1 MRVYELV
8 LVLKTSLS
16 EAERK
21 KVVDTLKG
29 WLSSATVTKEDAW
42 GQKALAY
49 PIKKETTG
57 YYLVYSLESEK
68 GMPLDLEKRILAQEN
83 ILRHLLVRKK

>member
-16 EAERK
+16 ETERK
-21 KVVDTLKG
+21 KVVDTLKD
-29 WLSSATVTKEDAW
+29 WLSSVTVAKEDAW
-42 GQKALAY
+42 GQKQLAY

-68 GMPLDLEKRILAQEN
+68 GMPSDLEKRILAQEN